1 MKKVVLQFRKD
12 GKAFYEIDADK
23 AKEGTMVK
31 SIEKLYK
38 STGIQVFSKTVERG
52 GK

>member
-1 MKKVVLQFRKD
+1 MKKLVLQFRKY

-23 AKEGTMVK
+23 AKKEAMVK
-31 SIEKLYK
+31 NIEELYK
-38 STGIQVFSKTVERG
+38 STGIQVFSKMVERG

>member
-1 MKKVVLQFRKD
+1 MKKVVLQFRKGD
-12 GKAFYEIDADK
+12 KAFYEIDADK
-23 AKEGTMVK
+23 AKESAMVVN
-31 SIEKLYK
+31 IEKLYK